1 MDKISGII
9 PSSRRVNS
17 VDLQNA
23 APVRPGTPTF
33 GRPVGISTL
42 APELYSST
50 TAQKAIEAFD
60 AELAPRKEPLDPKA
74 DIVKTM
80 TDNFF
85 MKRTTQ
91 APQEGVKDFDFSAP
105 PKENLLLPPESERE
119 FTPPGTLLNAVA

>member
-1 MDKISGII
+1 MEKISGII

-17 VDLQNA
+17 VDMQNA

-42 APELYSST
+42 APELFSST

-60 AELAPRKEPLDPKA
+60 AEVAPRKQPLDPKA

-80 TDNFF
+80 SDSFF
-85 MKRTTQ
+85 LKRTTSAPSAGVQ
-91 APQEGVKDFDFSAP
+91 DMNVTAPQETK
-105 PKENLLLPPESERE
+105 LPPESEVE
-119 FTPPGTLLNAVA
+119 FTPPGTLLNVVA